1 MTLMQRIEAAMREAM
16 KARDERRTQTL
27 RMAIAAAQNRRIE
40 LRRDLA
46 DDDVVEI
53 VAKQVKQ
60 RQESEELFR
69 AGARPELAEREA
81 AEAAILGEFL
91 PEPVAADD
99 LERLV
104 RAAIVD
110 VGAAGPADLG
120 RVMGRV
126 APQVRGRAD
135 GRALSEL
142 VRTLLS
148 ERGSSG

>member
-40 LRRDLA
+40 LRRDLT

-60 RQESEELFR
+60 RHESEELFR

-135 GRALSEL
+135 GRALNEL